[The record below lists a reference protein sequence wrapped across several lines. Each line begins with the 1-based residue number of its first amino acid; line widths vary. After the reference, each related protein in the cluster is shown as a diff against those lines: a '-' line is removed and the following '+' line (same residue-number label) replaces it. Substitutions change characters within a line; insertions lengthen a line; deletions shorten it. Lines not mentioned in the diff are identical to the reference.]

1 MEINGYTQMK
11 IDHIRQFQEAID
23 MPTTGR
29 ELQPPSKEDN
39 KRLLLLDQKRP
50 LRGSY
55 SQQ

>member
-1 MEINGYTQMK
+1 MK
-11 IDHIRQFQEAID
+11 IDHIRLLQEAID
-23 MPTTGR
+23 MLTRGR

-50 LRGSY
+50 LRVSY